1 MPGISSQHVRDR
13 RFRLLYPLSSRSQP
27 SKQLEARREVVKYGK
42 DEKRKK
48 RKYVWE
54 ARNRRRLIRGQ
65 NTCILPKKRKLL
77 RGCTC
82 SRRVPP
88 EGYQACA
95 VYRHWCCSVRSD
107 MKTLRSHERCA
118 AAAPKRDRVST
129 NVSLHSCGTPAV
141 EGTAHQ
147 WDPHCIRCRKTLD
160 RHANR
165 RCRSG
170 CVSSTKSQ
178 QVSAATGSCGWPA
191 LWPVLYNVLAF
202 QSTRKIKIHVWIV
215 GEYCRHKSVGDRRTY
230 SGSSVVESFPRSENN
245 IQYTGCVSYRRPQ
258 SVFMK

>member
-1 MPGISSQHVRDR
+1 MMRYVIDTTTRKNLNMESKPIFSLLFKKPSPTMPGISSQHVRDR

-95 VYRHWCCSVRSD
+95 VYRH
-107 MKTLRSHERCA
+107 
-118 AAAPKRDRVST
+118 
-129 NVSLHSCGTPAV
+129 
-141 EGTAHQ
+141 
-147 WDPHCIRCRKTLD
+147 
-160 RHANR
+160 
-165 RCRSG
+165 
-170 CVSSTKSQ
+170 
-178 QVSAATGSCGWPA
+178 
-191 LWPVLYNVLAF
+191 
-202 QSTRKIKIHVWIV
+202 
-215 GEYCRHKSVGDRRTY
+215 
-230 SGSSVVESFPRSENN
+230 
-245 IQYTGCVSYRRPQ
+245 
-258 SVFMK
+258 